1 MGSFARE
8 NATGMALLFT
18 DPVRFYTWAIEE
30 NGDPRTRSWFLI
42 ESPWPIISIFLV
54 YVIVSIQGPKI
65 MEQHKPVNLKNV
77 LIVYNFFLV
86 GMSIYMFHEYIV
98 SAVLSGYSLSCQPVD
113 YSDDPLAVRIANV
126 CWWYFIS
133 KIIELLD
140 TVFIIL
146 RKKNNQISFLHVY
159 HHSSMLFNW
168 WLGVRYVAGGQS
180 LFHALNNTFVHII
193 MYSYYALAAMGP
205 HMQKYLWW
213 KKYITKLQ
221 LIQFVALV
229 IHTGWNLFIVDCDF
243 PTGFN
248 ILCFTYAISLLVLF
262 SNFYLQAYI
271 KKRQQKVQ

>member
-1 MGSFARE
+1 MQ
-8 NATGMALLFT
+8 
-18 DPVRFYTWAIEE
+18 
-30 NGDPRTRSWFLI
+30 NGDPRTKSWFLM
-42 ESPWPIISIFLV
+42 ETPWPIISIFII
-54 YVIVSIQGPKI
+54 YVIVSVQGPKL
-65 MEQHKPVNLKNV
+65 MEQYKPVDLKNV

-86 GMSIYMFHEYIV
+86 AMSIYMFHEYLV

-168 WLGVRYVAGGQS
+168 WLGVRYVAA

-193 MYSYYALAAMGP
+193 MYSYYGLAAMGP

-221 LIQFVALV
+221 L
-229 IHTGWNLFIVDCDF
+229 
-243 PTGFN
+243 
-248 ILCFTYAISLLVLF
+248 
-262 SNFYLQAYI
+262 
-271 KKRQQKVQ
+271 